1 MPFLRTCFA
10 IFFIEIY
17 TFDVHFCIAKS
28 ERTSVF
34 VTKNRNKK
42 MYSIEITVG
51 MQGVK
56 FWKFTNKLRF
66 IEQRYHQVTFETGE
80 RPIHL
85 LACSIRKDLQHGNFA
100 HLMHSWMWTFL
111 VDFKCKIYCEK
122 FAIFKENNCSD
133 SNAGTFKNWWVLKHV
148 QSNYKCVMKFLRSDY
163 SDYRI
168 CEWKPFII

>member
-56 FWKFTNKLRF
+56 CWKFTNELRF
-66 IEQRYHQVTFETGE
+66 IEHRYHQVTFETGE

-85 LACSIRKDLQHGNFA
+85 LACSIRKDLHHGNFA
-100 HLMHSWMWTFL
+100 RLSIVECGHFWLIL
-111 VDFKCKIYCEK
+111 NAKIICDK
-122 FAIFKENNCSD
+122 ITIFKENNCSD
-133 SNAGTFKNWWVLKHV
+133 SNAGIFKNWWVLKHV